1 MEGAYGS
8 ILVFTRH
15 YIIFPR
21 LKPFPSRLFLL
32 SLPSTVLDS
41 AQIPATMSLNMNV
54 SSSEPSW
61 AAQAHAQLA
70 SPSRLILLFV
80 VNIPLIAVVFNVLY
94 QLVMPRDRT
103 VPPVVFHLI
112 PWFGSAAAYGG
123 DPVEFFKSCREKYG
137 NVFTFILLGKR
148 VTVALGPQG
157 NDFVFGGKHTVI
169 AAEDV
174 YQHLTTPVF
183 GKDVVYDVP
192 NEVLMEQKKFVKVS
206 LTVEKFREYVGMIE
220 EEMTEFMK
228 GDPAFLIWQM
238 KDINEWGTF
247 DAYKTLAEMTI
258 LTAARTLLGR
268 EVRESLDKGFADL
281 YSDLD
286 HGMTP
291 LHWMFSDL
299 PLPSYR
305 KRDAAHQKISG
316 FYQSILQKRKRQESE
331 YEDDVMGSLMK
342 QQYRDGR
349 ALQDHEIAHILIAL
363 LMAGQ
368 HTSSSS
374 TSWALLHL
382 ADRPDVADALYQEQ
396 VEHFGTPDGGLRDMT
411 YEEMR
416 KLPILDA
423 VIRETLR
430 MHTPIHSIMRQVRS
444 DITVPPTLGAP
455 SEDNVYVVPKGH
467 IVLASPALSQ
477 MDPKIWKDADKWD
490 PSRWYDADGF
500 AAQAHR
506 QYDEDGKVDFIFS
519 KGTGSPYLPF
529 GAGRHRCIG
538 EQFATLQIGVIIST
552 FVRKIEMRLDQPF
565 PKPDYASMMVIPLR
579 PCQIFYRRRK
589 FD

>member
-1 MEGAYGS
+1 
-8 ILVFTRH
+8 
-15 YIIFPR
+15 
-21 LKPFPSRLFLL
+21 
-32 SLPSTVLDS
+32 
-41 AQIPATMSLNMNV
+41 
-54 SSSEPSW
+54 
-61 AAQAHAQLA
+61 
-70 SPSRLILLFV
+70 
-80 VNIPLIAVVFNVLY
+80 
-94 QLVMPRDRT
+94 
-103 VPPVVFHLI
+103 
-112 PWFGSAAAYGG
+112 
-123 DPVEFFKSCREKYG
+123 
-137 NVFTFILLGKR
+137 
-148 VTVALGPQG
+148 
-157 NDFVFGGKHTVI
+157 
-169 AAEDV
+169 
-174 YQHLTTPVF
+174 
-183 GKDVVYDVP
+183 
-192 NEVLMEQKKFVKVS
+192 MEQKKFVKVS

-331 YEDDVMGSLMK
+331 VGGLSCCRSLYARTDVDVGSQYEDDVMGSLMK

-382 ADRPDVADALYQEQ
+382 ADRPDVA
-396 VEHFGTPDGGLRDMT
+396 
-411 YEEMR
+411 
-416 KLPILDA
+416 
-423 VIRETLR
+423 
-430 MHTPIHSIMRQVRS
+430 
-444 DITVPPTLGAP
+444 
-455 SEDNVYVVPKGH
+455 
-467 IVLASPALSQ
+467 
-477 MDPKIWKDADKWD
+477 
-490 PSRWYDADGF
+490 
-500 AAQAHR
+500 
-506 QYDEDGKVDFIFS
+506 
-519 KGTGSPYLPF
+519 
-529 GAGRHRCIG
+529 
-538 EQFATLQIGVIIST
+538 
-552 FVRKIEMRLDQPF
+552 
-565 PKPDYASMMVIPLR
+565 
-579 PCQIFYRRRK
+579 
-589 FD
+589 